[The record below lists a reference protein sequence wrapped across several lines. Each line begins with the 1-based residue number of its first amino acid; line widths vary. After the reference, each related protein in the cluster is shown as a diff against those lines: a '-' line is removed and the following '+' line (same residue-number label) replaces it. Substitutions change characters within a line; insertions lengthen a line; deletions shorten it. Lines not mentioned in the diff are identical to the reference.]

1 MKTTVTELPESRVRV
16 EAEVPPEEVQRRIDA
31 AARSL
36 AKDLRMPGFRK
47 GKVPAPVVIKRF
59 GREAVVDEAVRGSL
73 GQWYVKAIDEA
84 GIAPVGDPKVDVG
97 DLPAEGEPLTF
108 SIEIGVRPKAELGD
122 YKGLEV
128 GRRDPDVDDETIDQE
143 VEALRE
149 RGARW
154 ETVEGAAESGDSVVM
169 DYKGSIDD
177 VPFEGGEGRDQLIE
191 LGSGQL
197 IPGFEEQLT
206 GKSAGDEVKVEVT
219 FPAEYQ
225 AEHLA
230 GKDAVF
236 EVTVKEVKRK
246 QLPELNDDFAV
257 DAAGFDSME
266 ELRGDIRA
274 RLEELES
281 SRIDAAYREAV
292 IDSVVREATIDVPD
306 ALVEARARELLDRTL
321 HQLAHQGIT
330 RDVYFRIAGKDEDEL
345 VQEAKPDAEQAL
357 RRDAVLAAVVEA
369 EKIEPTDEDVLEAL
383 EESVQQTG
391 QKPEQLLE
399 RLRKD
404 GRLDELKE
412 DLSQRKA
419 LDFLTENAQAIS
431 VEDAEA
437 RGKLST
443 PAPEQPEQAPAAGS

>member
-1 MKTTVTELPESRVRV
+1 
-16 EAEVPPEEVQRRIDA
+16 
-31 AARSL
+31 
-36 AKDLRMPGFRK
+36 
-47 GKVPAPVVIKRF
+47 
-59 GREAVVDEAVRGSL
+59 
-73 GQWYVKAIDEA
+73 
-84 GIAPVGDPKVDVG
+84 
-97 DLPAEGEPLTF
+97 
-108 SIEIGVRPKAELGD
+108 
-122 YKGLEV
+122 
-128 GRRDPDVDDETIDQE
+128 
-143 VEALRE
+143 
-149 RGARW
+149 
-154 ETVEGAAESGDSVVM
+154 
-169 DYKGSIDD
+169 
-177 VPFEGGEGRDQLIE
+177 
-191 LGSGQL
+191 
-197 IPGFEEQLT
+197 
-206 GKSAGDEVKVEVT
+206 
-219 FPAEYQ
+219 
-225 AEHLA
+225 
-230 GKDAVF
+230 
-236 EVTVKEVKRK
+236 
-246 QLPELNDDFAV
+246 
-257 DAAGFDSME
+257 
-266 ELRGDIRA
+266 
-274 RLEELES
+274 
-281 SRIDAAYREAV
+281 
-292 IDSVVREATIDVPD
+292 VPD

>member
-59 GREAVVDEAVRGSL
+59 GREAVVDEAVRGSI
-73 GQWYVKAIDEA
+73 GQWYAKAIDEA

-97 DLPAEGEPLTF
+97 DLPAEGEALTF
-108 SIEIGVRPKAELGD
+108 SIEIGVRPKAELGE
-122 YKGLEV
+122 YKGVEV
-128 GRRDPDVDDETIDQE
+128 GRRDPDVDEETIDRE

-154 ETVEGAAESGDSVVM
+154 ETLEGAAESGDSIVM

-197 IPGFEEQLT
+197 IPGFEDQLL
-206 GKSAGDEVKVEVT
+206 GKSAGDDVKVEVT

-225 AEHLA
+225 AENLA

-246 QLPELNDDFAV
+246 ELPALDDDFAV

-281 SRIDAAYREAV
+281 RRIENDYREAV
-292 IDSVVREATIDVPD
+292 LDSAVRDATIEVPE

-321 HQLAHQGIT
+321 HQLAHQGIS

-345 VQEAKPDAEQAL
+345 IEEAKPDADKAL
-357 RRDAVLAAVVEA
+357 RRDAVLAAIVEA
-369 EKIEPTDEDVLEAL
+369 ESIEATDEDVLEAL
-383 EESVQQTG
+383 EDSAQQGG
-391 QKPEQLLE
+391 QKPEKLME

-404 GRLDELKE
+404 GRLDELKD
-412 DLSQRKA
+412 DLAQRKA
-419 LDFLTENAQAIS
+419 LDFLTDNAQAIS

-437 RGKLST
+437 QGKLST
-443 PAPEQPEQAPAAGS
+443 PAPEQPEQAQTPGS